1 MRYIDSPGWTTLHLP
16 SRLDVL
22 GSSDLQRTAK
32 MRRDKLSGPNH
43 RPMLPS
49 SLAPTGPFRLLRPI
63 SGRHWAVAG
72 LEPDFSTQR
81 RLRIPIYIFL
91 KIFIYT
97 FSVLRFTRN
106 INWMDQMECILIG
119 WTRWNALAHGRT
131 LSIHLGRGVYCWT
144 ICTFASQ
151 ISNLIFSLV
160 IHPNLIPFELRCCL
174 EFS

>member
-1 MRYIDSPGWTTLHLP
+1 MQLV
-16 SRLDVL
+16 VL
-22 GSSDLQRTAK
+22 AV
-32 MRRDKLSGPNH
+32 
-43 RPMLPS
+43 
-49 SLAPTGPFRLLRPI
+49 AYPTCCLRI
-63 SGRHWAVAG
+63 VDIKRVMGCTWAVRWYSYSSSGIQIGAPS
-72 LEPDFSTQR
+72 LVREVRAEF
-81 RLRIPIYIFL
+81 LYIFR
-91 KIFIYT
+91 KIFTYT
-97 FSVLRFTRN
+97 SSVLRFTRN